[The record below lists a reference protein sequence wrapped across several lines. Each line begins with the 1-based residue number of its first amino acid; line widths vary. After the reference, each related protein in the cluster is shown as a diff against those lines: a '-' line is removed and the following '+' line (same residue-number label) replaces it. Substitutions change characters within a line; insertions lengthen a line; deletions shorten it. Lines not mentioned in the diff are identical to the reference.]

1 MSTDPASHMK
11 VIDKQEMQRLI
22 SKNLFISVFS
32 KIFHL
37 VTRLFIPPLALSF
50 ITLEEYGIWAIC
62 FILIGYLSLGAFGIS
77 NVYIRYVAEYHAN
90 NETEKINSLVSTG
103 IILVVLIT
111 LALLASF
118 WFMLPLLIE
127 EIFHISPELH
137 STAFV
142 FFFGT
147 ACVFMFDLS
156 IGTFKYILNG
166 LQKIAEAAWVWIGC
180 LTLETILIVV
190 FFFTGF
196 GIYSLFYAFVIRY
209 LVSFVIYAVM
219 SYKLIPG
226 LSIGFQH
233 FDTAYLKL
241 FYRFG
246 GIVQIA
252 GMLGVF
258 LRSIDK
264 IIASTTLDMKATA
277 LLDVGSRFPL
287 MAITV
292 PSAMNAVFLPAI
304 AYMHNQNRKQEMIDV
319 YLQGSRSMSLL
330 TGFIMGF
337 LTVFAPLL
345 IIAWLGTDPQFQD
358 AAIIMALFSLPQQL
372 HVLTGPGTSFFNGT
386 NEPMKALYN
395 PLLRT
400 ILTGIGVTVLFSFYE
415 VNIINISIMV
425 AITTIVAS
433 LLYGVY
439 TNYII
444 EINQWAFVVKV
455 LLPGLMPYFV
465 SYCIYLAFTP
475 WLSAA
480 MLNRWYAATLILVVG
495 LLYCLIMPI
504 VIYWVIYDSSERQTM
519 RNKVTKLITKISRR
533 NSI

>member
-1 MSTDPASHMK
+1 MSTHSHAK

-22 SKNLFISVFS
+22 SKNLLISVFS
-32 KIFHL
+32 KVFHL
-37 VTRLFIPPLALSF
+37 ITRLFIPPLALSF
-50 ITLEEYGIWAIC
+50 VTLEEYGIWAIC
-62 FILIGYLSLGAFGIS
+62 FILIGYLSLGAFGVS

-111 LALLASF
+111 LVLLAAF

-127 EIFHISPELH
+127 EIFRISPELH

-190 FFFTGF
+190 FFFSGF
-196 GIYSLFYAFVIRY
+196 GIYSLFYAFIIRY
-209 LVSFVIYAVM
+209 LVSFVIYGVM

-226 LSIGFQH
+226 LSIGLQH
-233 FDTAYLKL
+233 FDVQYLKL

-246 GIVQIA
+246 GIVQIG

-264 IIASTTLDMKATA
+264 VIASTTLDMKATA
-277 LLDVGSRFPL
+277 LLDVGNRFPL

-337 LTVFAPLL
+337 LTAFAPLL
-345 IIAWLGTDPQFQD
+345 VVAWLGTNPEFRD

-372 HVLTGPGTSFFNGT
+372 HVLTGPGTAFFNGI

-400 ILTGIGVTVLFSFYE
+400 ILTGLGATILFSFYE
-415 VNIINISIMV
+415 VNIVTISIMV
-425 AITTIVAS
+425 AVTTIIAA
-433 LLYGVY
+433 LLYSVY
-439 TNYII
+439 TNYVI
-444 EINQWAFVVKV
+444 ELKQSTFITKV
-455 LLPGLMPYFV
+455 LLPGLMPYLV
-465 SYCIYLAFTP
+465 SYGIYWSLTP
-475 WLSAA
+475 WLEIAL
-480 MLNRWYAATLILVVG
+480 LNRWYAAALVLISGV
-495 LLYCLIMPI
+495 LYCLIIPMI
-504 VIYWVIYDSSERQTM
+504 VYWGIYETDERQQVKDKM
-519 RNKVTKLITKISRR
+519 TKILRR
-533 NSI
+533 NTLDKPSL